1 MRVTRVL
8 FVLIL
13 LTVAVPVGLGVLA
26 QQQQTATSATSTTN
40 TITPGGNLTEA
51 QLAQLAESRGVTVEQ
66 LQTAMAQRQQGQ
78 AGGFAAQ
85 DTNTN
90 TQATSLALLG
100 TVEANEVVS
109 LNFLTSGDVSEVLIA
124 QGDTVEAGQVVA
136 RLDGESAQIAY
147 NDAALGLENA
157 EINLQTLQEPASD
170 TDIELAQL
178 SIASAQ
184 ASYSDTANSTSDS
197 ELQQLQMS
205 VDNAQRAYDLE
216 VQERANMNASD
227 EQTAL
232 QDAAVGAASFNL
244 EIARLRLQDAQTPD
258 NSASLWSASIR
269 VQMAQLEYEQLLNG
283 ASPSQLTSAQLSV
296 ESAEAGVSE
305 AETTLERLNLIAP
318 TSGVVTAVN
327 IEAGTS
333 VSPATV
339 AMQVTDLS
347 TLWLTAPLHELDLDQ
362 VREGM
367 AATVVF
373 DALPDVTFNATLNR
387 IGWIGVESDGIVEY
401 DVWFAVDTNGDT
413 RIRPGMTGEATLDLT
428 QDL

>member
-8 FVLIL
+8 FILIL
-13 LTVAVPVGLGVLA
+13 LTIAVPVGLGLLA
-26 QQQQTATSATSTTN
+26 QRQSAASASEP
-40 TITPGGNLTEA
+40 ITPGASVTDA
-51 QLAQLAESRGVTVEQ
+51 QLAQIASARGVSVDQ
-66 LQTAMAQRQQGQ
+66 LRSFATQFQQG
-78 AGGFAAQ
+78 GGFAAQ
-85 DTNTN
+85 TNTN

-109 LNFLTSGDVSEVLIA
+109 LNFLTSGDVAEVLVV

-147 NDAALGLENA
+147 NDAMLSLEDA
-157 EINLQTLQEPASD
+157 ELNLQTLQEPASE

-184 ASYSDTANSTSDS
+184 ASYSDAANSTSDS
-197 ELQQLQMS
+197 ELQQLQMN
-205 VDNAQRAYDLE
+205 VDQAQRNYDLE
-216 VQERANMNASD
+216 VQERANMSGTD
-227 EQTAL
+227 EQLAL

-258 NSASLWSASIR
+258 NSGSLWSAGVR

-296 ESAEAGVSE
+296 ESAEANVAD
-305 AETTLERLNLIAP
+305 AETTLERLDLIAP
-318 TSGVVTAVN
+318 TSGVITALN
-327 IEAGTS
+327 IEPGTS
-333 VSPATV
+333 VSPATA
-339 AMQVTDLS
+339 AMEVTDLS
-347 TLWLTAPLHELDLDQ
+347 TLWLNAPLHELDLDQ

-367 AATVVF
+367 SATVVF